1 MSHQAAADA
10 LPLRDAFAVLFFVSV
25 GMLFDPRI
33 LLERPLDVLIVVA
46 IIIVGKSA
54 AAFGIVLALGRSLRT
69 ALTVAA
75 SLSQIGELSF
85 ILAGLGMAL
94 GILPAEGRNLVL
106 AGALVS
112 ITLNPLMLGLA
123 DRVQGAARH
132 SGGATNHRLKS
143 TA

>member
-1 MSHQAAADA
+1 M
-10 LPLRDAFAVLFFVSV
+10 
-25 GMLFDPRI
+25 
-33 LLERPLDVLIVVA
+33 LIVVA

-132 SGGATNHRLKS
+132 SGGASNHGLKP
-143 TA
+143 TACPR